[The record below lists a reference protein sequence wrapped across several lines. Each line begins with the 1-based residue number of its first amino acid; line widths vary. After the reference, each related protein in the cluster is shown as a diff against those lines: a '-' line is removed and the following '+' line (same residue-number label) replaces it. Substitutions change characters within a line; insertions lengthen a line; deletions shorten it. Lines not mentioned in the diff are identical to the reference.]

1 MSGHRR
7 AVLALGLV
15 AALLLAGCAG
25 GSCGAPERPN
35 IALIVLDTVRA
46 DRITCT
52 GDDRAATPHIDAL
65 CDRGIFFARASS
77 TSSWT
82 LPAHASLFTGLYPL
96 QHGATQ
102 EHTQLDE
109 GVSTLAEILGSHG
122 YRTFGVSGNA
132 MVSMKSGL
140 ARGFD
145 LFLETWRAK
154 RDTAHPAAREHPNFQ
169 TVELLLA
176 ELAPDERFF
185 VFVNYVEAHGP
196 YDPPEPHR
204 SRALSPRAKPS
215 LVARASRSG
224 AAKYYLDP
232 SSISPAEFAVLNE
245 LYDGEIAY
253 LDELVGGLLDGL
265 DESGHLDDTLV
276 IIVSDH
282 GENLGD
288 HGHFRH
294 VFSLYG
300 STVRVPL
307 LFLLPGGDRAGEVRT
322 ESVGLVDVFATILAA
337 AGVTAPGG
345 AVQGRDLLG
354 DLEADE
360 AAPIIA
366 EYYFPLQALGLFQP
380 EVPVTHREAL
390 EPHLRRLRS
399 IEMDGLRFIW
409 SSDGRHELFDLAE
422 DPDER
427 RNLHGEPR
435 LAARE
440 HRLRARLDAFVE
452 SGGGPR
458 PLPDDAQRLAEPEG
472 AFEDLDPVS
481 AEMLRELGY
490 LPR

>member
-1 MSGHRR
+1 MSGRR
-7 AVLALGLV
+7 TATAIAAVLVV
-15 AALLLAGCAG
+15 AVLLAGFAG
-25 GSCGAPERPN
+25 CSGDAPERPN
-35 IALIVLDTVRA
+35 VALVVLDTVRA
-46 DRITCT
+46 DRITCS
-52 GDDRAATPHIDAL
+52 GGERVATPHIGAL
-65 CDRGIFFARASS
+65 CDRGIFFANASS

-102 EHTQLDE
+102 EHTRLDE
-109 GVSTLAEILGSHG
+109 GASTLAEILGAHG
-122 YRTFGVSGNA
+122 YRTFGASANPLVS
-132 MVSMKSGL
+132 VKSGL

-145 LFLETWRAK
+145 SFAETWRVG
-154 RDTAHPAAREHPNFQ
+154 RETPYPAAREHPNFRA
-169 TVELLLA
+169 VERLLA
-176 ELAPDERFF
+176 ELAPGERFF
-185 VFVNYVEAHGP
+185 LFVNYVEAHGP

-204 SRALSPRAKPS
+204 SRALSPGAAPALVDRAGR
-215 LVARASRSG
+215 LG

-232 SSISPAEFAVLNE
+232 WSISPAEFAVINE
-245 LYDGEIAY
+245 LYDGEVAY
-253 LDELVGGLLDGL
+253 LDELLGGLLDGL
-265 DESGHLDDTLV
+265 EEGGYLDDTLV
-276 IIVSDH
+276 IITSDH

-300 STVRVPL
+300 STIRVPL
-307 LFLLPGGDRAGEVRT
+307 LLLPGGDRAGEVRT

-337 AGVTAPGG
+337 AGVTAPEG

-354 DLEADE
+354 DLKADE

-366 EYYFPLQALGLFQP
+366 EYYFPLQALELFQP
-380 EVPVTHREAL
+380 EAALTRREVL

-399 IEMDGLRFIW
+399 IEMDGLRLIW

-422 DPDER
+422 DPDEQ
-427 RNLHGEPR
+427 RNLRGEPQV
-435 LAARE
+435 AE
-440 HRLRARLDAFVE
+440 TEQRLRARLDAFVE

-458 PLPDDAQRLAEPEG
+458 PLPDEAQRLSKPVG